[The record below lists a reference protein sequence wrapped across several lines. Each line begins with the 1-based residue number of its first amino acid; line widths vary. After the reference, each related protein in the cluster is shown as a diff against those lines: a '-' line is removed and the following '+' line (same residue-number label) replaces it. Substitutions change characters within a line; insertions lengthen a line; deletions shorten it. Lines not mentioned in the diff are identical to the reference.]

1 MSHSAS
7 PRQTPA
13 VADPDALVDLF
24 ADVSQHGSSLFE
36 FFSLPSS
43 SLDHGPFGGTIGGA
57 YHSVD
62 NELLLNQ
69 PAVSITSPSH
79 VSPAPTKKTGKPAR
93 AASKSPHKVPA
104 PRPPHTPIS
113 KRSRKQPTLP
123 LTAASSAPALAPAPA
138 PVPAPVPVAAVSRE
152 DDSSSNGSQ
161 GSKELLSKP
170 LSSDDRTRRRVV
182 VSSHDAQPMHTIPSS
197 SATPSSS
204 RPPAP
209 PASTATLTGSGTVTV
224 TVSNSNGD
232 SSAALPGEGP
242 PRHTHNSHTRRCRA
256 KVNSKFQ
263 ELLAIL
269 PAPPADTGIKHKA
282 QILDYTIR
290 VFRDIHA
297 RKTMLEAEL
306 ALSSRIRLHSWV
318 QSTVSRSMSFHDMLT
333 SYLTLICTKC
343 NWKYAEAWVCSNDS
357 PPPRPSSEAPDVD
370 NVSAQPCTTE
380 AVEDT
385 SGAANLNLIKGP
397 NSRLRLGVA
406 VIPSLGNTDDPDL
419 RTKLERFRD
428 KSRPYGCKPRVDLPG
443 RILCTMRPEWLPLFQ
458 DTDAFQRVHLAH
470 DASLTMCFGVPMFVR
485 GYVVAVAMFYDT
497 EPRAYDPKSVD
508 LAEHVALLLGTSF
521 GNVLDSAA
529 RSGIQRVAALS

>member
-7 PRQTPA
+7 PQQTPPA
-13 VADPDALVDLF
+13 SDPEALVDLF

-36 FFSLPSS
+36 FFSLPTS
-43 SLDHGPFGGTIGGA
+43 SLDQPSFGALGPA
-57 YHSVD
+57 YPVES
-62 NELLLNQ
+62 ELLLNQ
-69 PAVSITSPSH
+69 PAVSITSPTQS
-79 VSPAPTKKTGKPAR
+79 SPPSAKKAPKLTKAP
-93 AASKSPHKVPA
+93 SKSPRKAPA
-104 PRPPHTPIS
+104 PRPPHTPIT
-113 KRSRKQPTLP
+113 KRSRKPAALP
-123 LTAASSAPALAPAPA
+123 LSTASNAAIQSA
-138 PVPAPVPVAAVSRE
+138 SRE
-152 DDSSSNGSQ
+152 DSSSKGSYASDDPV
-161 GSKELLSKP
+161 SKGV
-170 LSSDDRTRRRVV
+170 SSDGRIRRRPI
-182 VSSHDAQPMHTIPSS
+182 AAPGQPVGTVL
-197 SATPSSS
+197 SATPTPSSS

-209 PASTATLTGSGTVTV
+209 PTSTATVTGSATLTM

-232 SSAALPGEGP
+232 SSAAAPGEGP

-357 PPPRPSSEAPDVD
+357 PPSRPSSEVADVD
-370 NVSAQPCTTE
+370 NVSPQPITTE

-443 RILCTMRPEWLPLFQ
+443 RILCTMRPEWLPVFQ
-458 DTDAFQRVHLAH
+458 DTDAFQRAHLTH
-470 DASLTMCFGVPMFVR
+470 DASLTMCFGVPIFVR

-521 GNVLDSAA
+521 GNVLDTAS
-529 RSGIQRVAALS
+529 RSGMQHVSALS